1 MKLLS
6 TSEYKNLTDQELD
19 LLIAETEKHIKYL
32 YNLCKS
38 QKKQNESSYN
48 QHSTQMMELK
58 TINVFRFE
66 NDNIDYKK
74 EIINYEIQY
83 KNLIK
88 VKNKRELF
96 EYYSNTDIFENFN
109 CDVCGELNDLE
120 KDSQNSTV
128 IEYRGIC
135 CKCGESLFKEIK
147 RDF

>member
-19 LLIAETEKHIKYL
+19 LLIAETEKYIKYL

-48 QHSTQMMELK
+48 QHSTQMME
-58 TINVFRFE
+58 INVFRFE